1 MNDFLDFLFE
11 EKFTTKR
18 IISIIVLLIIFFRFY
33 AYIESFEIY
42 LENNYVVGTQTYSN
56 DYLSF
61 EFPENW
67 SYQEF
72 STWTSFYNEYND
84 LAVTLSLVLQ
94 PCYTVGGDIKNYTK
108 AYERQGHKNFEII
121 ELTHMQVDGYPTDK
135 LITKHIYG
143 REIVNSIIYIISS
156 IPGPYSFDANEDE
169 AEGLDI
175 IISSL
180 NFTANN

>member
-1 MNDFLDFLFE
+1 ML
-11 EKFTTKR
+11 KR
-18 IISIIVLLIIFFRFY
+18 IISSLALLISLFILLDHALLFP
-33 AYIESFEIY
+33 
-42 LENNYVVGTQTYSN
+42 TYSN
-56 DYLSF
+56 IPPTTDTCTYANDYFTF
-61 EFPENW
+61 EYPENW

-94 PCYTVGGDIKNYTK
+94 PCYTVGGDIKNYTR
-108 AYERQGHKNFEII
+108 AYERQGHKNFEMI

-135 LITKHIYG
+135 LITKHMYG

-169 AEGLDI
+169 AEGVDI

>member
-1 MNDFLDFLFE
+1 
-11 EKFTTKR
+11 
-18 IISIIVLLIIFFRFY
+18 
-33 AYIESFEIY
+33 
-42 LENNYVVGTQTYSN
+42 
-56 DYLSF
+56 
-61 EFPENW
+61 
-67 SYQEF
+67 
-72 STWTSFYNEYND
+72 
-84 LAVTLSLVLQ
+84 
-94 PCYTVGGDIKNYTK
+94 
-108 AYERQGHKNFEII
+108 
-121 ELTHMQVDGYPTDK
+121 MQVDGYPTDK